1 MLMQA
6 ASNPLVAIRYERS
19 YVFSLD
25 SHHTGDTILILN
37 SCIALLKI

>member
-6 ASNPLVAIRYERS
+6 ASNPPMAIRCERS

-25 SHHTGDTILILN
+25 SHHTGDTIPTFNL
-37 SCIALLKI
+37 CIALLKI